1 MKKGKVQTNDFNVNV
16 LVEHEDSTNQHFS
29 SLDVDVLCE
38 KLSDEEIDIEFNKLV
53 LSKKDKIEMLKKVK
67 GFAISNCVSKNSKTP
82 LFQATSCETVTALI
96 YNFLKR
102 CKNKKIT
109 NKSTPR
115 SCKKKKSSV

>member
-67 GFAISNCVSKNSKTP
+67 GFAISNCVSKNKDFGYSDIFRYKKTR
-82 LFQATSCETVTALI
+82 TS
-96 YNFLKR
+96 
-102 CKNKKIT
+102 
-109 NKSTPR
+109 
-115 SCKKKKSSV
+115 